1 MQSLP
6 GVALNIICIQRRRR
20 VRIGRVKAEGGKEA
34 GSSDLGEGKV
44 ELRIDKERGKSA

>member
-34 GSSDLGEGKV
+34 GSSDLGEGK
-44 ELRIDKERGKSA
+44 LRIDKEKE